1 MFLNSL
7 NVPESDLVS
16 LDSYLILW
24 LDLVWVPWTPD
35 SLTLSIFSPFNKFYI
50 TTEPRVD
57 TWIIILVNSIG
68 PRMRSQNLRHQI
80 IQGREQFKN
89 HLLKVSVPKEN
100 TNKSKSFKRHA
111 ESSKAARVL
120 QRSNSTCFFQANR
133 SGASC
138 PSLFSSTPN
147 NFPAS

>member
-1 MFLNSL
+1 
-7 NVPESDLVS
+7 
-16 LDSYLILW
+16 
-24 LDLVWVPWTPD
+24 
-35 SLTLSIFSPFNKFYI
+35 
-50 TTEPRVD
+50 
-57 TWIIILVNSIG
+57 
-68 PRMRSQNLRHQI
+68 MRSQNLRHQI

-100 TNKSKSFKRHA
+100 TINKSKSFKRHA

-120 QRSNSTCFFQANR
+120 QRSNSTC
-133 SGASC
+133 